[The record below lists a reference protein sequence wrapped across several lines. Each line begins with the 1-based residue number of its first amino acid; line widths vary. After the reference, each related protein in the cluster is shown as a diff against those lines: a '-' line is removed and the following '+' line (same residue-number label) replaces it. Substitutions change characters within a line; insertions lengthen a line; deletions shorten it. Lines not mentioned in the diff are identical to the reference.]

1 MSLSHDKRESTVG
14 AGREMEGEECSSR
27 SGCLNQKN
35 QQGARIQSS
44 RRGWGSS
51 GTANGLVSA
60 PSLSLYRSRL
70 WHERRL
76 NGLDTLESPT
86 DSLRRQKEPSE
97 LWSLFY
103 ILIEVNVQYVQSVW
117 RKIGTSY
124 VIHLPSVCPCLP
136 LFHCSVTPATRYGY
150 NPFALLALRKM
161 QSETLCREEG
171 CTYNNSVIG
180 TTQSATSVPL
190 ARLPD
195 AFSTY

>member
-51 GTANGLVSA
+51 GTANGLVRA

-103 ILIEVNVQYVQSVW
+103 MLIEVECTI
-117 RKIGTSY
+117 RIDKIWYIVRYSPSFS
-124 VIHLPSVCPCLP
+124 LPVPSFIP
-136 LFHCSVTPATRYGY
+136 LFHHAGYGY
-150 NPFALLALRKM
+150 NPFAVLALRKKL
-161 QSETLCREEG
+161 SETLCREEG
-171 CTYNNSVIG
+171 CTYNNSVTG

-190 ARLPD
+190 CKTA
-195 AFSTY
+195 